1 MNNYKSFETDRLF
14 IKPTIESD
22 ADFIFE
28 LMNTPKWIKNI
39 GQRNINSIEDAKN
52 YINNKIL
59 PQLEK
64 LGYSNYTVSL
74 KIDNTKIGTC
84 GLYNREGIDGVDI
97 GFAFLPQHE
106 KMGYA
111 FESSNKIMQIALP
124 EFGIKKISA
133 ITIKENLNSQK
144 LIEKLGLSFIKM
156 IKLPND
162 SEDLMLYSLE
172 YLLKKSN

>member
-28 LMNTPKWIKNI
+28 LMNTPKWIRNI

-124 EFGIKKISA
+124 EFGIKK
-133 ITIKENLNSQK
+133 
-144 LIEKLGLSFIKM
+144 
-156 IKLPND
+156 
-162 SEDLMLYSLE
+162 
-172 YLLKKSN
+172 